1 MVFSSQ
7 IFLFYFLPLALAVY
21 YFAPRRAKNGVLAV
35 LSYLFYGWGTPILIG
50 LILLSTAV
58 DYGCGLAIGSARRDH
73 GRGLAATAASGGR
86 AALVISICT
95 NLGLLAFFKY
105 FTFATD
111 SYDGLMSAL
120 GLAHL
125 RLDVWFRVALPLGIS
140 FYTFQ
145 SMSYT
150 IDVYRGRVQPI
161 RRFVDFAAYVAMF
174 PQLVA
179 GPIVRFR
186 EVDRQLLQRHHTPQK
201 IARGLALLALGLAKK
216 VLVANPMGRAAD
228 IAFGAAS
235 IAAPEAWFGLLAY
248 SFQIYFDFSGYSDM
262 ALGLG
267 LMFGFVFPKNF
278 DSPYLA
284 RSITDFWG
292 RWHLSLSHWLR
303 DYLYVPLGGNRRGQ
317 TRTYFNLGAVMLLG
331 GFWHGAS
338 ATFLVWGALHGAA
351 LILER
356 IRGKR
361 SLYQRLPVWARVT
374 VTFAVVSIGWV
385 FFRAA
390 SLPDAFR
397 YIGALFGAPASESAA
412 LLAGMLYQPFYLVVM
427 AAAAL
432 VVWRMPQSTT
442 FAVRLNWAKVAA
454 IYALFAFAV
463 VALATQTFNPF
474 IYFIF

>member
-7 IFLFYFLPLALAVY
+7 IFLFYFLPLTLALY
-21 YFAPRRAKNGVLAV
+21 YLAPKRAKNGIITL
-35 LSYLFYGWGTPILIG
+35 LSYVFYGWGTPILIV
-50 LILLSTAV
+50 LILFSTAV
-58 DYGCGLAIGSARRDH
+58 DYACGLSI
-73 GRGLAATAASGGR
+73 GR
-86 AALVISICT
+86 ARAAGARHAARTAVVVSMCT

-105 FTFATD
+105 FIFATD
-111 SYDGLMSAL
+111 SFDTVVSAL
-120 GLAHL
+120 GLAEMRIDL
-125 RLDVWFRVALPLGIS
+125 WFRVALPLGIS

-150 IDVYRGRVQPI
+150 IDVYRGHAEPI

-179 GPIVRFR
+179 GPIVRFH
-186 EVDRQLLQRHHTPQK
+186 EVDRQLLERDHTPEK

-216 VLVANPMGRAAD
+216 VLIANPMGRAAD

-235 IAAPEAWFGLLAY
+235 IAAPEAWFGVAAY

-267 LMFGFVFPKNF
+267 LLLGFVFPRNF
-278 DSPYLA
+278 DSPY
-284 RSITDFWG
+284 RSQSITEFWG

-303 DYLYVPLGGNRRGQ
+303 DYLYLPLGGNRRGQ
-317 TRTYFNLGAVMLLG
+317 GRTYFNLAAVMLLG

-338 ATFLVWGALHGAA
+338 ATFVVWGAFHGAA
-351 LILER
+351 LIVER
-356 IRGKR
+356 LLGKR
-361 SLYQRLPVWARVT
+361 SPYRRLPGWAQVAAT
-374 VTFAVVSIGWV
+374 SALVAVGWV

-390 SLPDAFR
+390 SLHEALR
-397 YIGALFGAPASESAA
+397 YLGAMFGMPAAESAA
-412 LLAGMLYQPFYLVVM
+412 LLPGLLYQPFYLAVM
-427 AAAAL
+427 AIAAF
-432 VVWRMPQSTT
+432 VVWAAPQSTS
-442 FAVRLNWAKVAA
+442 FAVRLNWAKLTA
-454 IYALFAFAV
+454 IYVVFALAV